1 MPAATRRAFSDPAE
15 FQDAIP
21 SSDVRIIVTKPGP
34 FRADLT
40 AIQLHRLSLL
50 EGSTSLPLVAR
61 ASEIA
66 GRSTIMFPTNAR
78 QNPLHAGGKGLLPG
92 SIGQPSLGAEN
103 YLRTSGECRFGVM
116 HLPTEALSAASL
128 TLCGRDLSAP
138 AMTRLVTPCAEAMK
152 RRMRLRSAISR
163 FAFAA
168 PDTDA
173 RPEVAKAIE
182 HALIETMV
190 ACLYASDAE
199 PVNDNP
205 RHDAVMRR
213 FERALDAH
221 EGEPLYLLDS
231 MLGNRYFGQGSSP
244 LLRGTYWH
252 GSATLS
258 LAPANALGA
267 PCAGAC

>member
-1 MPAATRRAFSDPAE
+1 MPLRRYA
-15 FQDAIP
+15 
-21 SSDVRIIVTKPGP
+21 SSD
-34 FRADLT
+34 
-40 AIQLHRLSLL
+40 
-50 EGSTSLPLVAR
+50 
-61 ASEIA
+61 
-66 GRSTIMFPTNAR
+66 
-78 QNPLHAGGKGLLPG
+78 
-92 SIGQPSLGAEN
+92 
-103 YLRTSGECRFGVM
+103 
-116 HLPTEALSAASL
+116 EALSAASL

-152 RRMRLRSAISR
+152 RLMRLRSAISR

-190 ACLYASDAE
+190 ACLDASDAE